1 LNSIFIGL
9 LTKKHVE
16 VIKEHLDKAHNPLF
30 FFDNDNDG
38 LCSFLLLQRYIR
50 RGKGFPVKTAPELTK
65 DYFRKI
71 NELNPDYIFILDQP
85 EVSREFFDE
94 VEKINLPVV
103 WIDHHETDKEKIPD
117 FVNYYN
123 PIFNKKKSNEPVTAL
138 CYQISNKKED
148 MWLGIIGCIFDK
160 FVPDFYS
167 EFKKNFPE
175 LSINS
180 KDAFE
185 IYYNSKIGEIASM
198 LGFALMDRTTNVINM
213 LKFLMK
219 VKGPYDVLEENTKTH
234 SMHRR
239 YKELYEKYNKLV
251 ERAREEA
258 QTSGKLFFFKY
269 GGDVGMSADIAN
281 KLRYLFPEKVISV
294 MKVKEGRASFSIR
307 GKNIRDKVVKIIE
320 GIEGATGGGHE
331 DAVGA
336 QMKLE
341 DVEKF
346 EKELRELVG

>member
-1 LNSIFIGL
+1 M
-9 LTKKHVE
+9 LTKKQVGE
-16 VIKEHLDKAHNPLF
+16 IKEHLDKAQNPLF

-38 LCSFLLLQRYIR
+38 LCSFLLLQRYIG
-50 RGKGFPVKTAPELTK
+50 RGKGFAVKTAPELTK
-65 DYFRKI
+65 DYFRKVR
-71 NELNPDYIFILDQP
+71 ELEPDYVFILDQP
-85 EVSREFFDE
+85 EVSKEFFDE

-103 WIDHHETDKEKIPD
+103 WIDHHKIDKEKIPEW
-117 FVNYYN
+117 VNYYN
-123 PIFNKKKSNEPVTAL
+123 PLFNKKKFSEPVTAL

-148 MWLGIIGCIFDK
+148 MWLGVIGCISDK

-175 LSINS
+175 LSIDS

-185 IYYNSKIGEIASM
+185 IYYNSKIGEIATM
-198 LGFALMDRTTNVINM
+198 LGFGLMDRTTNVINM

-219 VKGPYDVLEENTKTH
+219 VKSPYDVLEENTKTH
-234 SMHRR
+234 SIHKRSN
-239 YKELYEKYNKLV
+239 ELYEKYKKLI
-251 ERAREEA
+251 EKAKEEIKD
-258 QTSGKLFFFKY
+258 SDKLFFFKY
-269 GGDVGMSADIAN
+269 GGDTGMSAEIAN
-281 KLRYLFPEKVISV
+281 RLKYLFPDKVISV

-346 EKELRELVG
+346 EKELRKVLRD